1 MLCFEIWKNDE
12 KQTVASLRES
22 GEVSFLLS
30 WAR

>member
-12 KQTVASLRES
+12 KQTVANLRES
-22 GEVSFLLS
+22 GEDSLLLS